1 MTSPSANIGE
11 AENEQEVPPFKPMI
25 IKSNSQ
31 AISGAYECNTT
42 TKKSP
47 KGEDLNK
54 INALKE
60 SINSVSIT
68 AKLPSSTTNQSAS
81 GVNLKNSNSFHKS
94 TCNQKDI
101 FSNRKSASG
110 YSNLG
115 FGVGQGPIKISQKIN
130 MVNSSNK
137 KNKGG
142 NSTAQKSK
150 NSQNARGTS
159 SSQKMKISKSY
170 IAQMQG
176 NNTLRQNLSKS
187 YKDKLGDQAAANKA
201 RTQSNQHLN
210 HTQQQQLPLGEP
222 KLIGPQR
229 DVSCTSHNQVKTNA
243 MTKQFSYI
251 SGQPKVN
258 MGAFVYSQQQVA
270 AGKNGYSDNRTEAK
284 NTAVDTSSNAES
296 HGGRSVLSI
305 KNQVQVIKRKG
316 SYHNQTIDLRININ
330 KANPGPEQAGIP
342 IMQHVRGKNVPNGL
356 LRRATG
362 GNQGAQKSI
371 GNLSCYRSM
380 GNGQVG
386 GGGNQSQ
393 NGNFDVIS
401 QEEAQKFLGIDS
413 HSSGGKYSLPKNKSI
428 EDFAALQGQ
437 QQNLPEGFFM
447 EQKPKNTQVNPPAII
462 QKNKTSDVHH
472 SGMTEQTSAANA
484 TKETLL
490 KMTQE
495 RGIANQPMFNTR
507 PHSSQ
512 RPSKT

>member
-1 MTSPSANIGE
+1 MSQVASVTSPSANIGE

-47 KGEDLNK
+47 KGENLNK

-150 NSQNARGTS
+150 NSQNTRGTS

-170 IAQMQG
+170 IAQMHG

-201 RTQSNQHLN
+201 R
-210 HTQQQQLPLGEP
+210 
-222 KLIGPQR
+222 
-229 DVSCTSHNQVKTNA
+229 A
-243 MTKQFSYI
+243 
-251 SGQPKVN
+251 
-258 MGAFVYSQQQVA
+258 
-270 AGKNGYSDNRTEAK
+270 
-284 NTAVDTSSNAES
+284 
-296 HGGRSVLSI
+296 
-305 KNQVQVIKRKG
+305 
-316 SYHNQTIDLRININ
+316 
-330 KANPGPEQAGIP
+330 
-342 IMQHVRGKNVPNGL
+342 
-356 LRRATG
+356 
-362 GNQGAQKSI
+362 
-371 GNLSCYRSM
+371 
-380 GNGQVG
+380 
-386 GGGNQSQ
+386 
-393 NGNFDVIS
+393 
-401 QEEAQKFLGIDS
+401 
-413 HSSGGKYSLPKNKSI
+413 
-428 EDFAALQGQ
+428 
-437 QQNLPEGFFM
+437 
-447 EQKPKNTQVNPPAII
+447 
-462 QKNKTSDVHH
+462 
-472 SGMTEQTSAANA
+472 
-484 TKETLL
+484 
-490 KMTQE
+490 
-495 RGIANQPMFNTR
+495 
-507 PHSSQ
+507 
-512 RPSKT
+512 

>member
-1 MTSPSANIGE
+1 MSQVASVTSPSANIGE

-47 KGEDLNK
+47 KGENLNK

-176 NNTLRQNLSKS
+176 NNTLR
-187 YKDKLGDQAAANKA
+187 
-201 RTQSNQHLN
+201 
-210 HTQQQQLPLGEP
+210 
-222 KLIGPQR
+222 
-229 DVSCTSHNQVKTNA
+229 
-243 MTKQFSYI
+243 
-251 SGQPKVN
+251 
-258 MGAFVYSQQQVA
+258 
-270 AGKNGYSDNRTEAK
+270 
-284 NTAVDTSSNAES
+284 
-296 HGGRSVLSI
+296 
-305 KNQVQVIKRKG
+305 
-316 SYHNQTIDLRININ
+316 
-330 KANPGPEQAGIP
+330 
-342 IMQHVRGKNVPNGL
+342 
-356 LRRATG
+356 
-362 GNQGAQKSI
+362 
-371 GNLSCYRSM
+371 
-380 GNGQVG
+380 
-386 GGGNQSQ
+386 
-393 NGNFDVIS
+393 
-401 QEEAQKFLGIDS
+401 
-413 HSSGGKYSLPKNKSI
+413 
-428 EDFAALQGQ
+428 
-437 QQNLPEGFFM
+437 
-447 EQKPKNTQVNPPAII
+447 
-462 QKNKTSDVHH
+462 
-472 SGMTEQTSAANA
+472 
-484 TKETLL
+484 
-490 KMTQE
+490 
-495 RGIANQPMFNTR
+495 
-507 PHSSQ
+507 
-512 RPSKT
+512 